1 MGLSIK
7 NLIRYLSLFFGV
19 SDTTLMSRQE
29 AELTSLRDW
38 ATVLIRFA
46 FAAEAEFYIGLV
58 NYKTF

>member
-1 MGLSIK
+1 
-7 NLIRYLSLFFGV
+7 
-19 SDTTLMSRQE
+19 MSRQE